1 MTRVQLSCR
10 EEQQRLKC
18 NSRHNNLVVCLPH
31 MCLSYLQEA
40 QQQQQPP
47 LPQLAQLARHTA
59 HLGYQ
64 AHKLQGLMSAGQM
77 SPLHTEPSSR
87 PGLCLLERDQAAM
100 QVQTLQTARVRGSV
114 LGDWCAAC
122 LRLSGQMREPKALQ
136 SGRHRC
142 HQVARSSLNP
152 CASQIQHGHQCCAE
166 LQVQRQPLCTCFQL
180 GQNQRTQAKAPLI

>member
-10 EEQQRLKC
+10 EEQQSLKR
-18 NSRHNNLVVCLPH
+18 NLRHNHLVVCLPH

-87 PGLCLLERDQAAM
+87 PGLCLSGRDQAAL
-100 QVQTLQTARVRGSV
+100 QVPTLQTARVRGASV

-122 LRLSGQMREPKALQ
+122 LRLSDEVPE
-136 SGRHRC
+136 S
-142 HQVARSSLNP
+142 P
-152 CASQIQHGHQCCAE
+152 AE
-166 LQVQRQPLCTCFQL
+166 WTPLLPAGGQRQLELMCIPDPARAPMLC
-180 GQNQRTQAKAPLI
+180 